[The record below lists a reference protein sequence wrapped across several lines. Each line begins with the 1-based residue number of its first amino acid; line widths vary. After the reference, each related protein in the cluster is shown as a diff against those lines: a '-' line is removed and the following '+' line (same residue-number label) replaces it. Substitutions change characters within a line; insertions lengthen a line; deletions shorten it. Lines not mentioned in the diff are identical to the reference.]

1 MRLVYRFAMLLSLG
15 LASNAFAED
24 AAQYPSKPITFVV
37 AFAAGGSTDSTARI
51 IAEELGKEFGG
62 ATVLVDN
69 RPGGS
74 GVIGADAV
82 VQAAPDG
89 YTLMFGT
96 SSFTN
101 NPRLIE
107 FGRQME
113 PVTMVAQGAY
123 VLEVNA
129 DVPVDSLKSLID
141 LAKQKPGELNY
152 ATPGVGSTSHLVG
165 ELFKMRAGIDVAHV
179 PYKGSAP
186 ALQDVVGKRVE
197 MMFDAIPSSLGF
209 IKAGQ
214 LKALAVTGR
223 TRSSVLPDVPTAEEA
238 GLADFAPGYWS
249 GILAAPKTPKPIVDK
264 INAAVVAVLAKPEI
278 RKALEAQGTTA
289 VGDTPDE
296 FKAKMTTEV
305 DTWQAVIKASNI
317 VLE

>member
-1 MRLVYRFAMLLSLG
+1 MKLLHRLVLALSVG
-15 LASNAFAED
+15 LAGNAFAED
-24 AAQYPSKPITFVV
+24 AAQYPSKPITFIV
-37 AFAAGGSTDSTARI
+37 AFAAGGSTDSVARI
-51 IAEELGKEFGG
+51 IADELGKEFGG

-74 GVIGADAV
+74 GVIAADAV
-82 VQAAPDG
+82 AKADPDG

-113 PVTMVAQGAY
+113 PVTMVAQGSY
-123 VLEVNA
+123 VLEVNP
-129 DVPVDSLKSLID
+129 DVPVDSLQALIE
-141 LAKQKPGELNY
+141 LAKQKPGDLNY

-165 ELFKMRAGIDVAHV
+165 ELFKMRAGVDIAHI

-209 IKAGQ
+209 IREGQ
-214 LKALAVTGR
+214 LKPLAVTGR

-238 GLADFAPGYWS
+238 GLPDFEPGYWS
-249 GILAAPKTPKPIVDK
+249 GILAAPNTPKPIVDK
-264 INAAVVAVLAKPEI
+264 LNAAIVAVLAKPEV
-278 RKALEAQGTTA
+278 RKALENQGTTP

-296 FKAKMTTEV
+296 FKAKMTSEV
-305 DTWQAVIKASNI
+305 DTWQTVIKASNI